1 MMSSS
6 KVIKS
11 ERLAE
16 HAISSV
22 MYAVLSSETSTVRG
36 TCEDDFIPLLFAPAG
51 EVPEPAPEAQ
61 EQFSADPAVSSE
73 EMAVIV
79 EQELQQRLQEVYQRG
94 VDEGRQA
101 AERGLANVFKSLREG
116 IAAITG
122 LREKVLRESED
133 DLLKLAIMV
142 ARKIIQQ
149 EISHDPQIL
158 ANIISA
164 AIGVC
169 TELDKINIR
178 LNPNDYQL
186 VIADRERY
194 LSGTGS
200 DARITLTPDESI
212 VSGGCMVETVT
223 GTIDARIDVQLEEIY
238 RKFMEERGMPGVPS
252 TIEDS
257 QNDDAKS

>member
-1 MMSSS
+1 MSSS

-11 ERLAE
+11 ELLAR
-16 HAISSV
+16 HAISNV
-22 MYAVLSSETSTVRG
+22 NYAVLPSETRIVRG
-36 TCEDDFIPLLFAPAG
+36 SADDDFVPFLFPSAEQAAPTPLPDEAEVFA
-51 EVPEPAPEAQ
+51 EPP
-61 EQFSADPAVSSE
+61 PSSE
-73 EMAVIV
+73 EMAVMA

-116 IAAITG
+116 IAAVTG

-149 EISHDPQIL
+149 EISQDPQIL

-169 TELDKINIR
+169 TELDKVTIR

-186 VIADRERY
+186 VNSEKERY
-194 LSGTGS
+194 LSGSGT
-200 DARITLTPDESI
+200 DARISLTPDDSI

-238 RKFMEERGMPGVPS
+238 RRFIEERGMPAVKPTS
-252 TIEDS
+252 EDS
-257 QNDDAKS
+257 QNDDAKG